1 MMQRNAQWLL
11 ALSTLMIPL
20 FYVTGYFYDR
30 GYVESYGLEYSGFTK
45 DVSYYLVN
53 NVVLLIHSLNDVVTD
68 AGKIGNAVLSVIFL
82 IIYLS
87 VLWCLMGFL
96 SSSPN
101 RDARF
106 IKNIQDKFGAIKI
119 ISMIVLNVWK
129 LIKLA
134 VVVFLSVVFVVLFS
148 ALSYDKGRDLAKMEM
163 RQPLACNE
171 NKISCVYVSNKP
183 NSSEPNFL
191 GRIVTNNESDYAIWT
206 GSEVILHPHDSSL
219 KISVPH

>member
-129 LIKLA
+129 LIKLT

-191 GRIVTNNESDYAIWT
+191 GRIVTNNESDSRIQ
-206 GSEVILHPHDSSL
+206 L
-219 KISVPH
+219 